1 MPQGE
6 NSFEA
11 RFLKSIEQFN
21 FYTSNTFRFLHAIFD
36 SKFLNFANLSILA
49 RLFSRYSH
57 VVCTREVYRRKKC
70 IYFWLEQNFT
80 EFKKLFTENKIVIH
94 INDKKY
100 YVFIPNGNIM
110 NIKFHNLESG
120 IVDCVAI
127 KDVNLDTLQTYNQYA
142 TNIPISKLNLNES
155 DSSDTLSEMS
165 SELELS
171 SDDTLSQKSD
181 KADNNSSE

>member
-21 FYTSNTFRFLHAIFD
+21 FYASKAFQFLHVIFD
-36 SKFLNFANLSILA
+36 SKFLNFQNLSILA

-70 IYFWLEQNFT
+70 LYFWFEQNFT
-80 EFKKLFTENKIVIH
+80 EFKKLFAENKIVIH

-100 YVFIPNGNIM
+100 YVFIPNANIL

-127 KDVNLDTLQTYNQYA
+127 KDVNLNTLETCNQYV
-142 TNIPISKLNLNES
+142 TNIPISKI
-155 DSSDTLSEMS
+155 
-165 SELELS
+165 
-171 SDDTLSQKSD
+171 KID